1 MNVVLY
7 NDHIKSANFG
17 CKLVGNSLRILLKE
31 KYPNAN
37 IIYKGSEKFHPI
49 DPGKQ
54 TKVVFRNFPDIIIV
68 NGEGSFG
75 HHYTGLKTKEPNGW
89 KLLEDIKNYYKAPIY
104 LVNVSIQTAD
114 NKLSEL
120 QKELLNRC
128 SKIFTR
134 EKLSLDFLVEQGIEK
149 AKVYPDA
156 GCYFFKDSS
165 EVEKDIDIV
174 FGGGSLFKMIEL
186 SSTKKY
192 VEAFNELAEV
202 GYKVHLVDF
211 PGYIRGKSFSDVEVL
226 NKYCSPKIEIHANGT
241 FEDYFEVVKRAKLH
255 VTGRHHGS
263 VMSFMG
269 RTPFINYQSNM
280 WKTEGDQLLYGPFD
294 SFDFKTI
301 TTEELKSVVLDG
313 LSRYTE
319 WRAQLDKRYTELQ
332 PDFGAQI
339 FNI

>member
-37 IIYKGSEKFHPI
+37 IIYKNSEYFSLV
-49 DPGKQ
+49 DQGKQ
-54 TKVVFRNFPDIIIV
+54 VKPDIIIV

-75 HHYTGLKTKEPNGW
+75 HHYKEPLGW
-89 KLLEDIKNYYKAPIY
+89 KLLEDIKNHYKAPIY
-104 LVNVSIQTAD
+104 LVNVSIQTGN

-156 GCYFFKDSS
+156 GCYFFKDSP

-186 SSTKKY
+186 SSAKKY

-211 PGYIRGKSFSDVEVL
+211 PGNIRGKPFPDVKVL

-241 FEDYFEVVKRAKLH
+241 FKDYFEVVKRAKLH

-263 VMSFMG
+263 IMSFMG
-269 RTPFINYQSNM
+269 RTPFITFQSNM
-280 WKTEGDQLLYGPFD
+280 WKTEGDQLLYGPFN

-301 TTEELKSVVLDG
+301 TTEELKLIVLDG
-313 LSRYTE
+313 LTKYRKWE
-319 WRAQLDKRYTELQ
+319 AQLNKRYKELE

-339 FNI
+339 LKI